1 MRKTTFTVMSVMVV
15 LMALSLAFLVPS
27 GAITEDAATRYTD
40 ATYQETDEDGFAEIA
55 RRELKPVAI
64 LANAAIS
71 DVLPAEK
78 IQPLPIDLATPGNAP
93 IAENFTETGYHDDTI
108 IVEMEQKRLYDSN
121 VFIATVKI
129 STPSQLRTAVAG
141 DKISSTRTNHTS
153 KITEN
158 YNGIVGVNGDYYTKT
173 KGGVIVR
180 QGETFREKFSD
191 NLDLLLIDEMGDF
204 HILLKGVDSQKSEL
218 AALRAEHQVVNGFFF
233 GPGLVV
239 DGKAREIPEKYQFD
253 PNAKNPRAGI
263 AQLAP
268 LTYAIVVVNGRTEAS
283 AGVTMTEFADVM
295 MQLGA
300 QQAYNLDG
308 GNSATL
314 AFHGAV
320 YNDKPQ
326 AERTVT
332 DIIYFTSATQQK

>member
-71 DVLPAEK
+71 DALPAEK
-78 IQPLPIDLATPGNAP
+78 IQPLPIDLATPGNTP

-108 IVEMEQKRLYDSN
+108 IVEMEQKRLYDSD

-153 KITEN
+153 
-158 YNGIVGVNGDYYTKT
+158 
-173 KGGVIVR
+173 
-180 QGETFREKFSD
+180 
-191 NLDLLLIDEMGDF
+191 
-204 HILLKGVDSQKSEL
+204 
-218 AALRAEHQVVNGFFF
+218 
-233 GPGLVV
+233 
-239 DGKAREIPEKYQFD
+239 
-253 PNAKNPRAGI
+253 
-263 AQLAP
+263 
-268 LTYAIVVVNGRTEAS
+268 
-283 AGVTMTEFADVM
+283 
-295 MQLGA
+295 
-300 QQAYNLDG
+300 
-308 GNSATL
+308 
-314 AFHGAV
+314 
-320 YNDKPQ
+320 
-326 AERTVT
+326 
-332 DIIYFTSATQQK
+332 